1 MRLVVGTEPG
11 RVSVYTADP
20 GPANTAL
27 GRHQTGPTGWLER
40 LFYWPWLPSPQSA
53 AQDRVSTNT
62 RATSLSLC
70 VVLLTALQTV
80 LHCCVSAELAGQTGR
95 YYRACRPAPPA
106 PLVQSEAAAAELW
119 RQTERVLGTA

>member
-40 LFYWPWLPSPQSA
+40 LFYWPWLPSPHSA
-53 AQDRVSTNT
+53 AQDRVSTNS

-70 VVLLTALQTV
+70 VVVLTALQTV
-80 LHCCVSAELAGQTGR
+80 LHCCVAAELAGQTGR